1 MSSRLIA
8 SWGQHLF
15 NFQKDSQVTGHGEGS
30 KAKNEAEARAP
41 STALPTEEGEKV
53 GSGRDRAD

>member
-1 MSSRLIA
+1 M
-8 SWGQHLF
+8 F
-15 NFQKDSQVTGHGEGS
+15 DFQKDSQVTGHGEGS

-41 STALPTEEGEKV
+41 STALPFPQRKGEKV